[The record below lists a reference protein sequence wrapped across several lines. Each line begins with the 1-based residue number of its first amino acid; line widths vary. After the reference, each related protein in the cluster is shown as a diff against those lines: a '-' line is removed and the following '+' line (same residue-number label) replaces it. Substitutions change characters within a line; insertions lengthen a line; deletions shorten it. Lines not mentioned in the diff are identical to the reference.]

1 MYGEGGNFLITLPC
15 VTSSGDLVTSYE
27 ATRAGFVALALER
40 NQRATPSVTEARA
53 LKSVASHARS
63 PAELLSMHEI
73 RPALLTA
80 AGISDKAARY
90 LQQEDKDKAI
100 ERLVAEFLEPAG
112 EAFVEE
118 LVYRFLL
125 TKGDTLGGSM
135 RNLGGAIA
143 KQKFGSAILGA
154 LSVVGIRSYWLP
166 RGGHEW
172 LPVTIGSPG
181 LEKQLRGLAWTV
193 QGEPRTMLY
202 DLKVPIVAT
211 NVDVCLYRCSHT
223 NCDAVAWANPAMY
236 VALGELKG
244 GIDPAGAD
252 EHWKTART
260 ALARVRERFAAHEQ
274 SPSTFFVGAAIVSK
288 MAEEIWRQIQER
300 TLTYAA
306 NLTNDDQVA
315 DLCRWLTSL

>member
-1 MYGEGGNFLITLPC
+1 MAPEITLPF
-15 VTSSGDLVTSYE
+15 VRSSSDLVTPYE

-40 NQRATPSVTEARA
+40 NQRATRSVEEARA
-53 LKSVASHARS
+53 LRAAASLARA
-63 PAELLSMHEI
+63 PEDLLSMTEI
-73 RPALLTA
+73 RAALLTA
-80 AGISDKAARY
+80 AGVSDKAGKH
-90 LQQEDKDKAI
+90 LQQQDRDKAI
-100 ERLVAEFLEPAG
+100 EGLVAEFLVPAG

-125 TKGDTLGGSM
+125 TKGDALGGSM
-135 RNLGGAIA
+135 RNVGGALA
-143 KQKFGSAILGA
+143 KRKFAGAIRAA
-154 LSVVGIRSYWLP
+154 LAMKGTRSFWLP
-166 RGGHEW
+166 RGGKEW
-172 LPVTIGSPG
+172 LAVSEGSPG
-181 LEKQLRGLAWTV
+181 SEGQLAGLAWDAE
-193 QGEPRTMLY
+193 GGPRTMLY
-202 DLKVPIVAT
+202 DLNVPVVAT

-223 NCDAVAWANPAMY
+223 RCDRATLSNPGMY

-260 ALARVRERFAAHEQ
+260 ALARVRTGFTPHEH

-288 MAEEIWRQIQER
+288 MADEIWQQLQRE

-315 DLCRWLTSL
+315 DLCRWLVSL